1 MTHIL
6 NQMLKSSL
14 VINKVMRRV
23 KWKLIT
29 LIRLKLQG
37 VIRSKQRLDSQLS
50 RTQIINQSRIMRMT
64 VEGSSQ
70 LQLGS
75 VQTRTKFMDIIINQ
89 RRVIRLRL
97 KGRIKIKS
105 PKVSH
110 HLDGVRR
117 MDQLERNNLQTLV
130 QQHSKQVT

>member
-14 VINKVMRRV
+14 VINKVMCRV

-50 RTQIINQSRIMRMT
+50 RTQIINQLRIMRMT

-89 RRVIRLRL
+89 RRVIRL
-97 KGRIKIKS
+97 
-105 PKVSH
+105 
-110 HLDGVRR
+110 
-117 MDQLERNNLQTLV
+117 
-130 QQHSKQVT
+130 